1 MERLDTHEPKPK
13 GMDNY
18 LSHYG
23 WHFSKAMAE
32 WAISRMRDRK
42 GNAVRIPDKQALETQ
57 LKENGIDSFTAYD
70 AVYLFA
76 MIKADYF
83 GSSITTEAQAV
94 KLCADMLTDP
104 DAYEGQA
111 FTRFYADCIGKGE
124 PLIWEDLL

>member
-1 MERLDTHEPKPK
+1 ME
-13 GMDNY
+13 NY
-18 LSHYG
+18 LANYG

-32 WAISRMRDRK
+32 WAIGQMRDRQGK
-42 GNAVRIPDKQALETQ
+42 AVKAPDKAALEQQ
-57 LKENGIDSFTAYD
+57 LRDHGVENPTAYD

-111 FTRFYADCIGKGE
+111 FTRFYADTIGSGK
-124 PLIWEDLL
+124 PIIWEDLI